1 MLSEELQNE
10 IREKLSADAEACKM
24 MEELDVPG
32 LIAKCKKA
40 GYDLSE
46 ADITEI
52 FLGIRELSEDEMKKY
67 YATNPAIEVHAFE
80 QEGKVCVINNS
91 DTEQT
96 SEVFM
101 DGKTVTVT
109 LGAMGMKWF

>member
-52 FLGIRELSEDEMKKY
+52 FLETRELSEDELSAVAGGSAGGKC
-67 YATNPAIEVHAFE
+67 PACS
-80 QEGKVCVINNS
+80 CV
-91 DTEQT
+91 
-96 SEVFM
+96 
-101 DGKTVTVT
+101 
-109 LGAMGMKWF
+109 